1 MVPTRYRV
9 ADKRQELADTWTLA
23 LEPVDEPL
31 EPFSPGQFNML
42 WAFGVGEVAISIS
55 GTDGDSLLH
64 TVRRVGA
71 GTDAICALGE
81 GEVLG
86 LRGPFGSRWRTQE
99 ARGKDVVVLA
109 GGIGLAPLR
118 PAIRRLLVDRESYGR
133 ISILVGARHPE
144 NLLFVEEMS
153 QWAKAP
159 GVDVQVSVDT
169 ASSGWSGHV
178 GVVTSLMDR
187 LEIDGSSVH
196 GFACGPEVMMRFAA
210 KALVGRGVA
219 PTCIDVSL
227 ERNMKCAIAQC
238 GHCQL
243 GPAFVCRDGPV
254 LDFATAQPLMMVRER

>member
-9 ADKRQELADTWTLA
+9 ATKRQELTDTWTLG

-31 EPFSPGQFNML
+31 EPWSPGQFNML

-55 GTDGDSLLH
+55 GSEDDTLLH

-71 GTDAICALGE
+71 GTEAVCALAE
-81 GEVLG
+81 GEMLG
-86 LRGPFGSRWRTQE
+86 LRGPFGSRWRTVE
-99 ARGKDVVVLA
+99 ARGKDVVILA

-118 PAIRRLLVDRESYGR
+118 PAIRQLLLDRGSYGR

-144 NLLFVEEMS
+144 DLLFVEEMS
-153 QWAKAP
+153 RWAESP
-159 GVDVQVSVDT
+159 GVDVEITVDT

-187 LEIDGSSVH
+187 VEIDGSSVH

-210 KALVGRGVA
+210 KALTDRGVA
-219 PTCIDVSL
+219 PTAIDVSL

-243 GPAFVCRDGPV
+243 GPTFVCRDGPV
-254 LDFATAQPLMMVRER
+254 LDYATAQPLMMVRER